1 MKALVETVARGL
13 VDEPDRVRVSERREG
28 DLVRLELHV
37 APPDRGRVIGRQ
49 GRTAEALRTLV
60 AVVARRHGLRCDISV
75 SDR

>member
-1 MKALVETVARGL
+1 MRALAEVVVRGL

-37 APPDRGRVIGRQ
+37 ARPDRGRVIGRQ
-49 GRTAEALRTLV
+49 GRTADALRTLL
-60 AVVARRHGLRCDISV
+60 AVVAGRHGLRCDLTV